1 MKPIFLGGRQI
12 TSKQT
17 NIMLATDKDYGKT
30 KQNKTR
36 KEIRRAAGC
45 AVVDIPGRLHQGV
58 GRHLNGI

>member
-17 NIMLATDKDYGKT
+17 NIMLATDKDYGEK
-30 KQNKTR
+30 KKKTR
-36 KEIRRAAGC
+36 KEIHRAAGC

-58 GRHLNGI
+58 GRQLNGI

>member
-30 KQNKTR
+30 KQNETKHVR
-36 KEIRRAAGC
+36 KYAERQAVLLWIFREDFIKEWAGT
-45 AVVDIPGRLHQGV
+45 
-58 GRHLNGI
+58 